1 MEENITKLEE
11 DCIKVDIEGSLFFK
25 GEKLTHDKIIEF
37 FKKLDLERVDD
48 KTYQLK
54 WQSNNITQRIGI
66 VPEDTLF
73 VVKDVVKESNEIK
86 LVLND
91 ETMEN
96 LDTHTLAFEGN
107 IPYVWVK
114 RGRIKARFNRH
125 AAFKLGE
132 IILGS

>member
-1 MEENITKLEE
+1 M
-11 DCIKVDIEGSLFFK
+11 DDHIKVDLEGNLYYQ

-37 FKKLDLERVDD
+37 FKKLDFERTDD

-54 WQSNNITQRIGI
+54 WQNNNTSQKINII
-66 VPEDTLF
+66 PEDTLF
-73 VVKDVVKESNEIK
+73 VVKDVVKDNNEIK

-91 ETMEN
+91 ETMEK
-96 LDTHTLAFEGN
+96 LDTNTLDFQGN
-107 IPYVWVK
+107 IPYALIK